1 MPVVSNQPSSPPPEE
16 APVETAPP
24 YEIVTDTAE
33 RDDARFVTIR
43 DELRSFKY
51 GVIFASA
58 LLGFCISA
66 AAMNQPLIGLIG
78 SGFFGLSAIVCIL
91 WLRNS

>member
-1 MPVVSNQPSSPPPEE
+1 MPVVSNHTPPP
-16 APVETAPP
+16 PPDPAPP
-24 YEIVTDTAE
+24 DDTSAPFGIDPAE

-51 GVIFASA
+51 GVVFAAS
-58 LLGFCISA
+58 LLGFCLSA
-66 AAMNQPLIGLIG
+66 AAMQLPLYGLIV

>member
-1 MPVVSNQPSSPPPEE
+1 MPVVTNQNSAAPSQTEPEE
-16 APVETAPP
+16 TTTPFET
-24 YEIVTDTAE
+24 VDTAE

-51 GVIFASA
+51 GVVFSSA

-66 AAMNQPLIGLIG
+66 AAMQQPLYGIII
-78 SGFFGLSAIVCIL
+78 SGFFGLSALICIL
-91 WLRNS
+91 WLRST